1 MGRPLARPS
10 PSPLGTPP
18 PRRLANFPRP
28 ECPGRTSSLPFLNN
42 FAFGCHDLHSP
53 ARRSEPR
60 NNKGVES
67 TQQFGSPQS
76 ALCCAPRG
84 FASGR
89 HLRHSRTAPKPAPLP
104 HISLLP
110 PSRLRRGRGSAKPLS
125 TLPPTPSSR
134 IRLDGCGVCACAQ
147 RGRGGGGESGRLEK
161 AGAAGCGGGAPGL
174 SLLFPRSGSP
184 LWAWPGSH
192 TCALKTHFKVS
203 SRGRGG
209 PLGAG
214 LRPSRGPPTRPG
226 TSPALPIPGTE
237 RP

>member
-161 AGAAGCGGGAPGL
+161 AGAAGCGGGGAWPEPALSSQRVPALGL
-174 SLLFPRSGSP
+174 ARLSHVRAKNPLQSLFPGPRRP
-184 LWAWPGSH
+184 PW
-192 TCALKTHFKVS
+192 
-203 SRGRGG
+203 GR
-209 PLGAG
+209 
-214 LRPSRGPPTRPG
+214 
-226 TSPALPIPGTE
+226 SPALARAANQARDLASPSNPWH
-237 RP
+237 